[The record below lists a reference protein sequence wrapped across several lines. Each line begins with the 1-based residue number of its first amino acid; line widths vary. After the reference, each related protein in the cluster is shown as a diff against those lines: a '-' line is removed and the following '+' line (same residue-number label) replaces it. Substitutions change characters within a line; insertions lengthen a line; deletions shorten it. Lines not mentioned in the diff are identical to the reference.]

1 MVRLGI
7 ATTKEGEWDIN
18 STNLK
23 RGCVK
28 VIHGANDGTFALEG
42 AKVGSVRS
50 SLVDAFNIPKDAIAF
65 VNGEQVEMSY
75 TLATDDNLEFCKQSG
90 SKGIRRMF
98 TKAEIFREYTGHPA
112 DVMDE
117 LFATI
122 PHDDVN
128 GDGQP
133 IWHEVVV
140 DEWLDERYSRKRADD
155 GRDKVIPPFGVRIA
169 GHIVD
174 ELTSTEWKIMS
185 SVLSRATADR
195 PGVSFD
201 EVIEDV
207 WGHDTDWKDEALKQH
222 IKRINRKFLDQ
233 GCSASVHGENRFMSI
248 SK

>member
-1 MVRLGI
+1 MD
-7 ATTKEGEWDIN
+7 TTKLE
-18 STNLK
+18 
-23 RGCVK
+23 RGGVK

-42 AKVGSVRS
+42 AKVGTVRS

-65 VNGEQVEMSY
+65 VNGELADMGY
-75 TLATDDNLEFCKQSG
+75 TLATDDTLEFCKQSG
-90 SKGIRRMF
+90 SKGVRRMF
-98 TKAEIFREYTGHPA
+98 TKAEILHEYTGHPA

-117 LFATI
+117 LFASL

-128 GDGQP
+128 GDVQP

-155 GRDKVIPPFGVRIA
+155 GEDKVIPPFGVRIA

-174 ELTSTEWKIMS
+174 ELTSTEWKILS
-185 SVLSRATADR
+185 SVLSRATADK

-207 WGHDTDWKDEALKQH
+207 WGHDTNWKDEALKQH

-233 GCSASVHGENRFMSI
+233 GSRASVHGENRFVTI

>member
-1 MVRLGI
+1 MNP
-7 ATTKEGEWDIN
+7 TD
-18 STNLK
+18 LK

-65 VNGEQVEMSY
+65 VNGEQVDMGY
-75 TLATDDNLEFCKQSG
+75 TLATDDTLEFCKQSG

-98 TKAEIFREYTGHPA
+98 TKAEILREYTGYPA

-117 LFATI
+117 LFASLA
-122 PHDDVN
+122 HDDVN

-133 IWHEVVV
+133 IWHEIVV
-140 DEWLDERYSRKRADD
+140 DEWLDERYSRKQVDD
-155 GRDKVIPPFGVRIA
+155 GRDKVIPPSSVRIA
-169 GHIVD
+169 GHIVED
-174 ELTSTEWKIMS
+174 ITTTEWKILD
-185 SVLSRATADR
+185 SVLSKSTADR

-201 EVIEDV
+201 EVIEDAY
-207 WGHDTDWKDEALKQH
+207 GHDAGWKDEALKQQ
-222 IKRINRKFLDQ
+222 IKTINKKFSIQ
-233 GCSASVHGENRFMSI
+233 GSRASVHIKNRFVTI

>member
-1 MVRLGI
+1 M
-7 ATTKEGEWDIN
+7 N
-18 STNLK
+18 STYPK

-42 AKVGSVRS
+42 TKVGSVRS
-50 SLVDAFNIPKDAIAF
+50 SLVDAFNIPKDAIAL
-65 VNGEQVEMSY
+65 VNGEQVDMGY
-75 TLATDDNLEFCKQSG
+75 KLATDDTLEFCKQSG

-98 TKAEIFREYTGHPA
+98 TKAELLREYTGHPA

-117 LFATI
+117 LCASVA
-122 PHDDVN
+122 HDDVN

-133 IWHEVVV
+133 IWHEIVV

-174 ELTSTEWKIMS
+174 ELTSNEWRILS
-185 SVLSRATADR
+185 SVLSRATAER

-207 WGHDTDWKDEALKQH
+207 WGHDAGWKDEALKQH

-233 GCSASVHGENRFMSI
+233 GSRASVHGENRFVSI

>member
-1 MVRLGI
+1 M
-7 ATTKEGEWDIN
+7 N
-18 STNLK
+18 STERI
-23 RGCVK
+23 RGNVK
-28 VIHGANDGTFALEG
+28 VIHGFNDGTFALEG

-65 VNGEQVEMSY
+65 VNGEQVDMGY
-75 TLATDDNLEFCKQSG
+75 TLATADTLEFCKQSG

-98 TKAEIFREYTGHPA
+98 TKAEILREYTGYPA

-117 LFATI
+117 LFANLA
-122 PHDDVN
+122 HDDVN

-207 WGHDTDWKDEALKQH
+207 WGHDADWKDDALKQH

-233 GCSASVHGENRFMSI
+233 GSCASVHGENRFVSI